1 MRNLKLTFEYDGTN
15 YHGWQKQPGLLT
27 IQGILE
33 ACLAKL
39 TGDLVHIK
47 AAGRTDAG
55 VHAFNQI
62 ANFKSRLLLPEA
74 IVQRALNRMLPE
86 DIVVKRV
93 EEVPLDF
100 DARRHAKS
108 KTYRYTLL
116 IRPYRSP
123 LERLYS
129 LFIPFPLNVEA
140 MAEAAS
146 YLVGEHDFS
155 SFRATGGGR
164 THPVR
169 HVMDAHFVQEGERL
183 FFFITADA
191 FLKHMVRII
200 VGTLLEVGKGNLRP
214 KDFKAILEA
223 RDRKQAGKTIAAK
236 GLCLMEVNY
245 ESRQPSVISFQQES
259 GLSHEVQG
267 LRLGA

>member
-1 MRNLKLTFEYDGTN
+1 MRNLKLILEYDGTN

-27 IQGILE
+27 IQGVLE
-33 ACLAKL
+33 ECLAKL
-39 TGDLVHIK
+39 TGNLIHVK

-55 VHAFNQI
+55 VHALAQVT
-62 ANFKSRLLLPEA
+62 NFKSHIMLPEE
-74 IVQRALNRMLPE
+74 IVQKALNRMLPE
-86 DIVVKRV
+86 DIVVKKV
-93 EEVPLDF
+93 EEVPLAF

-129 LFIPFPLNVEA
+129 LFIPFPLNVSA

-146 YLVGEHDFS
+146 YLVGQHDFS

-169 HVMDAHFVQEGERL
+169 HVIDTRFSLEGDHL
-183 FFFITADA
+183 SFFITADA

-200 VGTLLEVGKGNLRP
+200 VGTLLEVGKGKLSP
-214 KDFKAILEA
+214 QDFKAILEA
-223 RDRKQAGKTIAAK
+223 KDRKRAGKTIAAK
-236 GLCLMEVNY
+236 GLCLMEVSY
-245 ESRQPSVISFQQES
+245 
-259 GLSHEVQG
+259 
-267 LRLGA
+267 

>member
-1 MRNLKLTFEYDGTN
+1 MVNSFIMRNLKLTLEYDGTN
-15 YHGWQKQPGLLT
+15 YHGWQKQPGLST

-33 ACLAKL
+33 ECIAKLAKEP
-39 TGDLVHIK
+39 VHVK
-47 AAGRTDAG
+47 GAGRTDAG
-55 VHAFNQI
+55 VHALNQV
-62 ANFKSRLLLPEA
+62 ANFKSQLRLPEE
-74 IVQRALNRMLPE
+74 IVQKAINRMLPE
-86 DIVVKRV
+86 DIVVKKV
-93 EEVPLDF
+93 EEVPLGF
-100 DARRHAKS
+100 DARRYAKS

-129 LFIPFPLNVEA
+129 LFIPFPLDVEA

-169 HVMDAHFVQEGERL
+169 HVMDAHFIQEGERL
-183 FFFITADA
+183 HFFITADA

-200 VGTLLEVGKGNLRP
+200 MGTFLEVGKGKLGP
-214 KDFKAILEA
+214 QDFKAILEA

-236 GLCLMEVNY
+236 GLCLIRVSY
-245 ESRQPSVISFQQES
+245 
-259 GLSHEVQG
+259 
-267 LRLGA
+267 